1 MSDSWRIEVA
11 TRRGDHTVLTTTA
24 ITGVS
29 FERYIG
35 KVGSFA
41 ATIAAPNA
49 RAATRLQPLIRDD
62 VALTLN
68 AYISRGDEIW
78 CGGMLGDPNAVINGR
93 AGDTIALEGVTFEGY
108 PDRRTAYDDVA
119 WSNVEQLQ
127 IAQDI
132 WSLALAD
139 EGNLDIDLPA
149 YSPSGVARD
158 LTVARTDRRTLGSM
172 LSEISGRENG
182 FEWLINCYRD
192 AGVRKRALVL
202 GSPLIDG
209 GDGPT
214 FTYPGNMLQF
224 GRKPSTAKTATRFW
238 AVGGAPTTVTGEPGA
253 PIYTEQLRT
262 EELLANGAVLID
274 SPFSYSDIVLQDTLD
289 DRAAEARRRYGAP
302 LPVLSATVPVDTVS
316 PSILGTSPRL
326 RVNHPFFPS
335 NNNQPGYDAR
345 SRVIGMKVKP
355 NERGESG
362 EVELI
367 FEEP

>member
-1 MSDSWRIEVA
+1 MSNSWRLEVA
-11 TRRGDHTVLTTTA
+11 TRRGDRTVLTTTA

-29 FERYIG
+29 LERYIG

-49 RAATRLQPLIRDD
+49 RAASSLQPLIRDD

-78 CGGMLGDPNAVINGR
+78 CGGMLGDPSAVINGR
-93 AGDTIALEGVTFEGY
+93 AGDTITLEGVTFEGY
-108 PDRRTAYDDVA
+108 LDRRTQYDDIA

-132 WSLALAD
+132 WALALAD
-139 EGNLDIDLPA
+139 EGNLGIDLPT

-158 LTVARTDRRTLGSM
+158 LTVARTDRRTLRSM
-172 LSEISGRENG
+172 ISEISGRENG
-182 FEWLINCYRD
+182 FEWMINCYRD

-209 GDGPT
+209 GQGPT

-224 GRKPSTAKTATRFW
+224 GRKPSTTTTGTRFW
-238 AVGGAPTTVTGEPGA
+238 AVGGAAPDVGGETQP
-253 PIYTEQLRT
+253 PIFTAQLRA
-262 EELLANGAVLID
+262 EELLANGAVLLD
-274 SPFSYSDIVLQDTLD
+274 SALSYSDVVIQASLD
-289 DRAAEARRRYGAP
+289 DRVTEARRRFGAP
-302 LPVLSATVPVDTVS
+302 LPIVSATVPVDKVS
-316 PSILGTSPRL
+316 PSILGASPRL
-326 RVNHPFFPS
+326 RVHHAFFPS
-335 NNNQPGYDAR
+335 SGGEAGYDAR
-345 SRVIGMKVKP
+345 TRVIGMKIKP
-355 NERGESG
+355 DERGQSG

-367 FEEP
+367 FEEQ